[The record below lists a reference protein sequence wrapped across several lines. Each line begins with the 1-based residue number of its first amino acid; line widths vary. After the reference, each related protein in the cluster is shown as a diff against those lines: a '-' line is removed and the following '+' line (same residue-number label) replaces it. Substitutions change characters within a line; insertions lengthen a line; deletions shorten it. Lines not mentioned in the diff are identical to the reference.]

1 MTRERR
7 LRFHPPLHGRFRGR
21 PRPWY
26 PAAVSTPRPVRVVL
40 LIDELEVRG
49 GTENHLLDLLSGLH
63 RDRVE
68 PTVVVLALAGLLPEV
83 AAMGI
88 PAEALRIRHLLGPDG
103 ARTLGRLVALFRRV
117 RPHLVVTY
125 HPGADLVGPLAARAV
140 GARVISCRRDLGFTR
155 TRKHRLLQRPM
166 NLLVHGMIGVSG
178 AVRDAVVKNERYPA
192 ERIRVIPNGCDM
204 EKFQP
209 VEPTLRRELGIA
221 DSEVVIGTLSNF
233 GKIKGYDVMVPAAL
247 QIVREN
253 PTVRFVF
260 VGKDE
265 AAEQEMAR
273 WQAECKPVGDRIVF
287 AGSRRDVPHVL
298 SSFDV
303 FLQASHSE
311 GFSNSIL
318 QAMACGRPI
327 VATDVGGNRELVD
340 EASGFL
346 VPAGDRAAVV
356 HGLQALLD
364 DPERRR
370 KAGQA
375 ARERAASTFSKA
387 RMVERYEDAFEH
399 FARAGS

>member
-1 MTRERR
+1 MA
-7 LRFHPPLHGRFRGR
+7 L
-21 PRPWY
+21 
-26 PAAVSTPRPVRVVL
+26 AAADMVSGQTVATPRPVRVLL

-88 PAEALRIRHLLGPDG
+88 PTHALRIRGLLGPEG
-103 ARTLGRLVALFRRV
+103 VRTLARLIALMRRV

-140 GARVISCRRDLGFTR
+140 GSRVISCRRDLGFTR
-155 TRKHRLLQRPM
+155 TRKHRLLQRPV
-166 NLLVHGMIGVSG
+166 NLLVHGMIGVSS
-178 AVRDAVVKNERYPA
+178 AVRDVVVRNERFP
-192 ERIRVIPNGCDM
+192 EGRIRVIPNGCDM
-204 EKFQP
+204 ERYKP
-209 VEPTLRRELGIA
+209 CETTLRTELGIRE
-221 DSEVVIGTLSNF
+221 DEVVIGTLSNF

-247 QIVREN
+247 EIAQRH
-253 PTVRFVF
+253 PSVRFVF

-265 AAEQEMAR
+265 AAENEKQR
-273 WQAECKPVGDRIVF
+273 WEEQCRPLGDRIVF
-287 AGSRRDVPHVL
+287 AGSRRDVPQVL
-298 SSFDV
+298 SAFDV

-340 EASGFL
+340 AASGLL

-356 HGLQALLD
+356 RSLEAFLG
-364 DPERRR
+364 DPARRR
-370 KAGQA
+370 QAGLA
-375 ARERAASTFSKA
+375 ARERATSTFSKA
-387 RMVERYEDAFEH
+387 KMVERYEDAFDY
-399 FARAGS
+399 FASQ

>member
-1 MTRERR
+1 MV
-7 LRFHPPLHGRFRGR
+7 LGH
-21 PRPWY
+21 
-26 PAAVSTPRPVRVVL
+26 AVSPVRVVL

-63 RDRVE
+63 RDRVA
-68 PTVVVLALAGLLPEV
+68 PTVIVLALAGLLPEV

-88 PAEALRIRHLLGPDG
+88 PTEALRIRHLLGPDG
-103 ARTLGRLVALFRRV
+103 LKTLVRLVVSFRRI

-125 HPGADLVGPLAARAV
+125 HPGADLVGPIAARAV

-155 TRKHRLLQRPM
+155 TPKHRMLQRPM
-166 NLLVHGMIGVSG
+166 NRLIHGMIGVSS
-178 AVRDAVVKNERYPA
+178 AVQRAVVEAEGFPA
-192 ERIRVIPNGCDM
+192 EKIRVIPNGCDM
-204 EKFQP
+204 DVYQAT
-209 VEPTLRRELGIA
+209 EPTLRRELGIG
-221 DSEVVIGTLSNF
+221 DDEVVVGTLSNF

-247 QIVREN
+247 EVLKNR
-253 PTVRFVF
+253 PGVRFVF

-265 AAEQEMAR
+265 AGEDEVSR
-273 WQAECKPVGDRIVF
+273 WKAECKPAGDRILF

-318 QAMACGRPI
+318 QAMACGRPV

-356 HGLQALLD
+356 RGLEALVGD
-364 DPERRR
+364 RERRLA
-370 KAGQA
+370 AGKA

-387 RMVERYEDAFEH
+387 RMVERYEDTFEY
-399 FARAGS
+399 FAGVGRS

>member
-1 MTRERR
+1 MV
-7 LRFHPPLHGRFRGR
+7 LGPAVGRDE
-21 PRPWY
+21 
-26 PAAVSTPRPVRVVL
+26 PVRVVL

-63 RDRVE
+63 RDRVA
-68 PTVVVLALAGLLPEV
+68 PTVIVLALAGLLPEIE
-83 AAMGI
+83 AMGI
-88 PAEALRIRHLLGPDG
+88 PTQALRIRRLLGPEG
-103 ARTLGRLVALFRRV
+103 LRTLARLVASFRRI

-125 HPGADLVGPLAARAV
+125 HPGSDLIGPLAARAV

-155 TRKHRLLQRPM
+155 TPKHRLLQRPI
-166 NLLVHGMIGVSG
+166 NLLVHGMIGVSS
-178 AVRDAVVKNERYPA
+178 AVQKVVVDVEHFPA

-204 EKFQP
+204 DVYRP
-209 VEPTLRRELGIA
+209 TEPTLRRELGIA
-221 DSEVVIGTLSNF
+221 AGDVVVGTLSNF

-247 QIVREN
+247 EVVKRW
-253 PTVRFVF
+253 PAARFVF

-265 AAEQEMAR
+265 AAESEMAR
-273 WQAECKPVGDRIVF
+273 WQKECRPAGDRIVF

-298 SSFDV
+298 SSFDI

-340 EASGFL
+340 AASGFL

-356 HGLQALLD
+356 RSLGAFLE
-364 DPERRR
+364 DPSRREA
-370 KAGQA
+370 AGRA

-387 RMVERYEDAFEH
+387 RMVERYEEAFEH
-399 FARAGS
+399 FAFRQ

>member
-1 MTRERR
+1 
-7 LRFHPPLHGRFRGR
+7 
-21 PRPWY
+21 
-26 PAAVSTPRPVRVVL
+26 VTPESPVRVVL

-63 RDRVE
+63 RDRVA

-88 PAEALRIRHLLGPDG
+88 PTESLRIRHLLGPDG
-103 ARTLGRLVALFRRV
+103 ARTLVQLVRLFRRV

-155 TRKHRLLQRPM
+155 TPKHRLLQRPV
-166 NLLVHGMIGVSG
+166 NLMVHGMIGVSS
-178 AVRDAVVKNERYPA
+178 AVRDAVVKNEGYA
-192 ERIRVIPNGCDM
+192 SDRIRVIPNGCDM
-204 EKFQP
+204 DTFRPKEP
-209 VEPTLRRELGIA
+209 VLRRQLGIR
-221 DSEVVIGTLSNF
+221 DDEVVIGTLSNF

-247 QIVREN
+247 QVVERS
-253 PTVRFVF
+253 PKARFVF

-265 AAEQEMAR
+265 AAENEMAG
-273 WQAECKPVGDRIVF
+273 WQERCRPAGDRIVF
-287 AGSRRDVPHVL
+287 AGSRRDVPEVL

-318 QAMACGRPI
+318 QAMACGRPV

-340 EASGFL
+340 EASGVL
-346 VPAGDRAAVV
+346 VPAGDTGAVIRSL
-356 HGLQALLD
+356 HTFID
-364 DPERRR
+364 DPERRS

-375 ARERAASTFSKA
+375 ARARATSTFSKA
-387 RMVERYEDAFEH
+387 NMVDRYEAAFEH
-399 FARAGS
+399 FAFGDTLRGSNRL

>member
-1 MTRERR
+1 MRAE
-7 LRFHPPLHGRFRGR
+7 
-21 PRPWY
+21 
-26 PAAVSTPRPVRVVL
+26 SPVRVVL

-63 RDRVE
+63 RDRVA
-68 PTVVVLALAGLLPEV
+68 PTVIVLALAGLLPEV

-88 PAEALRIRHLLGPDG
+88 PTEALRIRHLLGPDG
-103 ARTLGRLVALFRRV
+103 LKTLLRLIGTFRRIH
-117 RPHLVVTY
+117 PHLVVTY
-125 HPGADLVGPLAARAV
+125 HPGADLIGPIAARAV

-155 TRKHRLLQRPM
+155 TKKHRLLQRPM
-166 NLLVHGMIGVSG
+166 NRLVHGMIGVSS
-178 AVRDAVVKNERYPA
+178 AVRDVVVEKERFPA

-204 EKFQP
+204 DVYRP
-209 VEPTLRRELGIA
+209 TEPKLRRELGIA
-221 DSEVVIGTLSNF
+221 DGDVVIGTLSNF

-247 QIVREN
+247 EVLERWPER
-253 PTVRFVF
+253 VRFVF

-265 AAEQEMAR
+265 AAENEMAR
-273 WQAECKPVGDRIVF
+273 WQAECRPAGDRVVF
-287 AGSRRDVPHVL
+287 AGSRRDVPFVL

-340 EASGFL
+340 AASGFL

-356 HGLQALLD
+356 RSLGVFLD
-364 DPERRR
+364 DPERR
-370 KAGQA
+370 KAAGRA
-375 ARERAASTFSKA
+375 ARERAASTFPKA
-387 RMVERYEDAFEH
+387 RMVERYEEAFEH
-399 FARAGS
+399 FAFRR